1 MEFSMKKQTSSQRLS
16 KDDRA
21 KRVIARGEHSNHSHV
36 VCGDDVVVREEKGT
50 TYVTVGNSGA
60 VLRHILEKEY
70 IESGAEIWTKEHKD
84 IELPAGEYKYVA
96 QIEFNPLDETIRKVQ
111 D

>member
-1 MEFSMKKQTSSQRLS
+1 MRKNKKSLMSR
-16 KDDRA
+16 DERA
-21 KRVIARGEHSNHSHV
+21 KRIIARGEHSNHSHV
-36 VCGDDVVVREEKGT
+36 VCGDDVTVREEKGT

-70 IESGAEIWTKEHKD
+70 LETGAEIWTKEHTD

-96 QIEFNPLDETIRKVQ
+96 QIEFNPLDETINRVK

>member
-1 MEFSMKKQTSSQRLS
+1 MNNQNNNQKLAKE
-16 KDDRA
+16 DRA

-36 VCGDDVVVREEKGT
+36 VCGDDVIVREEKGT
-50 TYVTVGNSGA
+50 IYVTVGNSGA

-70 IESGAEIWTKEHKD
+70 LETGAEIWTKEHTD
-84 IELPAGEYKYVA
+84 IELPTGEYKYVA
-96 QIEFNPLDETIRKVQ
+96 QIEFNPLDETIRRVE